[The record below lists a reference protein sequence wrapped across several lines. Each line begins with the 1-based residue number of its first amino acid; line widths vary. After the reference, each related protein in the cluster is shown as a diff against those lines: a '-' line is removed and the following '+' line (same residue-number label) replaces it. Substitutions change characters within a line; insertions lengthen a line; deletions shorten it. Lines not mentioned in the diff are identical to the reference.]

1 MTSKCPNCGGETE
14 STSRSFKLCK
24 ACKARRYK
32 LWADKNRAKLNAYY
46 RNYNKNRREQN
57 DKYLSNGRRDLG

>member
-1 MTSKCPNCGGETE
+1 MSKCPNCGTETD

-32 LWADKNRAKLNAYY
+32 VWSDKNRAKLNAYY
-46 RNYNKNRREQN
+46 RNYYKNKQIDET
-57 DKYLSNGRRDLG
+57 K